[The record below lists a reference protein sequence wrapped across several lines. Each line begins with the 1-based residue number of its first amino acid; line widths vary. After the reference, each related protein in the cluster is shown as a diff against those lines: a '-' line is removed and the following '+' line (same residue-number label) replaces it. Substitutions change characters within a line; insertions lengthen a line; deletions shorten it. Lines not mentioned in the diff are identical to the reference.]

1 MKTVCLIHGYPGATN
16 TLLLL
21 WSGFKSLGWDLVG
34 VETID
39 GEHFWPE
46 SIPTV
51 KIGRNVHWLQDR
63 RSLPMRLVNSFA
75 WFLTT
80 DYERCMIAEYDTYIR
95 GPLPEWPAGLVCN
108 HVGGQMDGSD
118 ALYLLATPWCAD
130 RETAAK
136 IVEHGTALINEG
148 VCEKSV
154 HGSPDVFLSL
164 VVQRAGIKFT
174 HADWSYTANTIEG
187 EPYVSNARNAYQR
200 GALFFHG
207 VKTRAQLESFTK

>member
-1 MKTVCLIHGYPGATN
+1 MKTLCLIHSFPGATN

-39 GEHFWPE
+39 GDHFWPE
-46 SIPTV
+46 PIPTI
-51 KIGRNVHWLQDR
+51 KIGRNVHWLKDR
-63 RSLPMRLVNSFA
+63 RSLPIRLVNSFRY
-75 WFLTT
+75 FLST
-80 DYERCMIAEYDTYIR
+80 DYDRCMVVEYDTFIR

-108 HVGGQMDGSD
+108 HVGGKLPDSD
-118 ALYLLATPWCAD
+118 AKHLLATPWYCD

-136 IVEHGTALINEG
+136 IVEHGTALITEG
-148 VCEKSV
+148 ACDRGP

-164 VVQRAGIKFT
+164 VVDRAGISFT
-174 HADWSYTANTIEG
+174 HSKTFTANTIEG
-187 EPYVSNARNAYQR
+187 SPYVESAREAFRN
-200 GALFFHG
+200 GCLLFHG